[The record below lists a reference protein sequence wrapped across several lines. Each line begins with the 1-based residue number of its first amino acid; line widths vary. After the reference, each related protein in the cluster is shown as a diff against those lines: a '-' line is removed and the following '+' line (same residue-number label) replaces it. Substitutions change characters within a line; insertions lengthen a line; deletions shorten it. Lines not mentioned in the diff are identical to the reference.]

1 MTLDDVTGLSPA
13 RPACYRFRTR
23 MPLRAKAATRYLEH
37 TVKRSTTQVPHHM
50 ASNTEARS
58 TSFAAALIKAVG
70 SKYSY
75 SRKRWDGFD
84 AWQAHIRRSAAA
96 VDGAFSASRDR
107 DLRRAVVAG

>member
-1 MTLDDVTGLSPA
+1 
-13 RPACYRFRTR
+13 
-23 MPLRAKAATRYLEH
+23 
-37 TVKRSTTQVPHHM
+37 M
-50 ASNTEARS
+50 ASNSETRS
-58 TSFAAALIKAVG
+58 HTFAAALIKEVG

-75 SRKRWDGFD
+75 SRKHWDGFD

>member
-1 MTLDDVTGLSPA
+1 M
-13 RPACYRFRTR
+13 
-23 MPLRAKAATRYLEH
+23 ATNSYA
-37 TVKRSTTQVPHHM
+37 P
-50 ASNTEARS
+50 S

-96 VDGAFSASRDR
+96 VDSAFSTNRDR